1 MLPVL
6 PREFLWKDNKTMDEF
21 FGMEPANEDFFEV
34 LQSLSEEPFEVK
46 ADAVKVFNEVYYQVT
61 RMVYEHALPADL
73 PRFTADIK
81 ANLGWN
87 YSAELVLTIVYF
99 VISLIPKPK
108 HPVNKFFMYEI
119 KKKNESSPYWKPFD
133 KLYYKL
139 RKEQKQVVRPF
150 NPTPVPAR
158 ELMAIG
164 YINWNEITRHFELG
178 CIDHVLNLWE
188 GKKDKELA
196 ARMILDSYYSHKG
209 GNDNDGEQLQRY
221 LQQYIKT
228 EKVTAKTICIEGDFV
243 MKNSM
248 WDDALK
254 ARIRELETENEEL
267 KARLGKKKVATGKGR
282 MFALV
287 QIVDY
292 CKNCVT
298 WDDTKSIVA
307 MLNKMLRIGGTQE
320 DSDLV
325 DSIETEFK
333 NRLHGNTTIQ
343 GDYYAG
349 DKVHEKNVIPNVTN
363 YKPEI
368 TTQSIETPIPPIGPQ
383 TPKQLEDE

>member
-1 MLPVL
+1 MLPIL
-6 PREFLWKDNKTMDEF
+6 PREFLWRDKKTMDEF
-21 FGMEPANEDFFEV
+21 FELEPVNEDFFEV
-34 LQSLSEEPFEVK
+34 LQSLREEPFVVK
-46 ADAVKVFNEVYYQVT
+46 TDAVKVFNEVYYQVT

-108 HPVNKFFMYEI
+108 HPVNKFFVYEI
-119 KKKNESSPYWKPFD
+119 KKKNEDSPYWKPFD
-133 KLYYKL
+133 KLYYRLK
-139 RKEQKQVVRPF
+139 KEQKQIVRPF
-150 NPTPVPAR
+150 HPTPFPAR
-158 ELMAIG
+158 ELMALG

-209 GNDNDGEQLQRY
+209 SNDKDGEQLQRY
-221 LQQYIKT
+221 LQQYLKAG
-228 EKVTAKTICIEGDFV
+228 KATAKIVFTEGDFEEWAR
-243 MKNSM
+243 MKESLF
-248 WDDALK
+248 DEPLK
-254 ARIRELETENEEL
+254 ARIRELEAENEEL
-267 KARLGKKKVATGKGR
+267 KAQLGKKKAATGKGR

-292 CKNCVT
+292 CKNCVA
-298 WDDTKSIVA
+298 WDDAKSIVA

-325 DSIETEFK
+325 DSIETEF
-333 NRLHGNTTIQ
+333 RQRMLGNTTFQ
-343 GDYYAG
+343 GDYVVSKSMEY
-349 DKVHEKNVIPNVTN
+349 KVERVDEGGVGFKVNEK
-363 YKPEI
+363 E
-368 TTQSIETPIPPIGPQ
+368 
-383 TPKQLEDE
+383 